1 MKQFLIK
8 TSTSWAD
15 EIDLDGFIILDEKE
29 LEEATKEMA
38 ELAADNFEA
47 EISIGS
53 NEEIN
58 VEASEVLYELNN
70 AIELTPKEYEN
81 ISRLIGTKYGFSLYY
96 ELKNCSGLDGYYE
109 EVEEQK
115 KEDGEQKKINARF
128 DEVKDLFD

>member
-29 LEEATKEMA
+29 LEEATKEMT
-38 ELAADNFEA
+38 ELAANDFEA
-47 EISIGS
+47 EINIGS

-96 ELKNCSGLDGYYE
+96 EFKNCSGFDDYYE
-109 EVEEQK
+109 EVE
-115 KEDGEQKKINARF
+115 EQKKINARF
-128 DEVKDLFD
+128 DEVKNLFD

>member
-29 LEEATKEMA
+29 LEEATKEMT

-53 NEEIN
+53 NEEMN
-58 VEASEVLYELNN
+58 VEASEVLNELNN
-70 AIELTPKEYEN
+70 AIELTPEEYEN
-81 ISRLIGTKYGFSLYY
+81 ISRLIGTRYGFSLYY
-96 ELKNCSGLDGYYE
+96 EFKNCSSLDDYYE
-109 EVEEQK
+109 EIEERKKENEEQK
-115 KEDGEQKKINARF
+115 KIDARF
-128 DEVKDLFD
+128 GEVKDLFD